1 MDALSCRGSPWKNGH
16 LASKEPSARPCC
28 TDALSFHAP
37 ESVTADEWL
46 ILARKKRHMW
56 PMQMTSQL
64 TAMSRLKFM
73 QRERRRLKAR
83 HTWEGIHIRWTNLHN
98 RLFTKHGLRWE
109 ELYSRLFCNI
119 SQGSVKTNAEGP
131 MLEMRN
137 ISRRDTKLGFCRL
150 QQLLRSLSGS
160 FSILKSDH
168 RNVAA

>member
-1 MDALSCRGSPWKNGH
+1 MDALSCRDSPWKNGY
-16 LASKEPSARPCC
+16 LASKKPSVRLCC

-37 ESVTADEWL
+37 ESVTADFGQ
-46 ILARKKRHMW
+46 KKATYVADANDVSANGHVPTEIYAVRASSPESTLH
-56 PMQMTSQL
+56 L
-64 TAMSRLKFM
+64 
-73 QRERRRLKAR
+73 
-83 HTWEGIHIRWTNLHN
+83 EGIHIRWTNLHN
-98 RLFTKHGLRWE
+98 RLFTKHGLHWE

-119 SQGSVKTNAEGP
+119 SQGSVKTNAKSP